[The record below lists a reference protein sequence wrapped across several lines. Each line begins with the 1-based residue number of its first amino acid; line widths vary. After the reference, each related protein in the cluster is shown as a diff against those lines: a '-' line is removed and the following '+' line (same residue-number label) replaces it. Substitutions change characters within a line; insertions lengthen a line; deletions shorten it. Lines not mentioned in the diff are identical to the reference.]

1 MALAL
6 SRERREERTSEAVR
20 SAITRSGGDRVGLA
34 FKVSLLACLLFAL
47 ALLVWL
53 MSTVLSDAL
62 PYLNERGTGEF
73 LNGRLSSRTERFGVS
88 QGIIGSVW
96 ILVFVA
102 VLAFQVGVAAA
113 VYLEEYASNTRLN
126 RVLVLT
132 IRNLSGVPSVV
143 YGILGLVVF
152 KELLG
157 GGNDAAWW
165 QFTGGSSLISAGLTM
180 AILAPR

>member
-20 SAITRSGGDRVGLA
+20 SAITRSGGDRVGMA

-102 VLAFQVGVAAA
+102 VLAFPVGVAAA
-113 VYLEEYASNTRLN
+113 VYLEEYARNKRLN
-126 RVLVLT
+126 RVLVSCSSSRWGVWIHGCPSLA
-132 IRNLSGVPSVV
+132 SG
-143 YGILGLVVF
+143 G
-152 KELLG
+152 
-157 GGNDAAWW
+157 
-165 QFTGGSSLISAGLTM
+165 
-180 AILAPR
+180 